1 MRHQIEVSSLLL
13 SDQTQSETGQGEHK
27 HMSVVMSRFEQS
39 TPPGARVLM
48 EEIKKQKSGRLKR
61 EVREQ
66 ETEKGGEEEEKGVSA
81 RELRKKLEQDSI
93 PQFPRHIAKEDRW
106 AESHSISQE
115 QLSTSQGL

>member
-81 RELRKKLEQDSI
+81 RELRRKLEQDSI
-93 PQFPRHIAKEDRW
+93 PQFPHHIAEDGMW

>member
-39 TPPGARVLM
+39 TPPGAHVLM

-66 ETEKGGEEEEKGVSA
+66 ETEKGGEEEERGLV
-81 RELRKKLEQDSI
+81 Q
-93 PQFPRHIAKEDRW
+93 
-106 AESHSISQE
+106 ESS
-115 QLSTSQGL
+115 GGG